1 MSHISGK
8 LTWNE
13 EVIKDYNES
22 TSALTI
28 TLSDSTQRTMNFHN
42 WEKSY
47 PITKEKLF
55 KIKKGSKVKI
65 ATWEDWDPRLWFC
78 DVETLT
84 SSPATSR

>member
-13 EVIKDYNES
+13 VVIEDFKETPS
-22 TSALTI
+22 ASALII

-47 PITKEKLF
+47 LITKEKLF

-65 ATWEDWDPRLWFC
+65 ATWEDWDPGLWFC

-84 SSPATSR
+84 SSPTT